1 LQQVFFPMQ
10 QLWLHRLCVFSVP
23 FFFPICEMWSGC
35 FNNQILTDIR
45 NNTST
50 YFMHYLCI
58 NMHNYSCP
66 IMGIMPLRIDNSCVA
81 IKQQLNY
88 IYVLKMV
95 HSVAFMQRVCVCY
108 ILVQLH
114 TRPPCNFTGV

>member
-1 LQQVFFPMQ
+1 
-10 QLWLHRLCVFSVP
+10 
-23 FFFPICEMWSGC
+23 
-35 FNNQILTDIR
+35 
-45 NNTST
+45 
-50 YFMHYLCI
+50 MHYLFI
-58 NMHNYSCP
+58 FMHNYSCP
-66 IMGIMPLRIDNSCVA
+66 IKGLLRISNACVA
-81 IKQQLNY
+81 IKQHLNY